1 MGEVERPLS
10 TSLGLTDVG
19 ALFATPRRQSTL
31 SPPLPSFQYSVTAGA
46 VCAVVFS
53 HLRLHPLLTLPPETI
68 VLLHYPKA
76 APGQTLNET
85 IAAQWAAVDEF
96 ARAGKARAAGVSQF
110 CAAALAALNAT
121 LRRAPTAA
129 AFPTLHQAGWHV
141 GMGRDPFGIVS
152 SAAAY
157 GMELM
162 AYSPLAEANPQLLNG
177 TLERELADRHGV
189 TTAQIALRWLAQ
201 RGVPFAVA
209 ASNPAYQRENLDV
222 LSFTLSADEM
232 AQLDAERAPAG
243 CPFWPG
249 SACWAMTCNRSTRIV
264 RSVRPPAAR

>member
-1 MGEVERPLS
+1 M
-10 TSLGLTDVG
+10 
-19 ALFATPRRQSTL
+19 
-31 SPPLPSFQYSVTAGA
+31 
-46 VCAVVFS
+46 
-53 HLRLHPLLTLPPETI
+53 
-68 VLLHYPKA
+68 
-76 APGQTLNET
+76 
-85 IAAQWAAVDEF
+85 
-96 ARAGKARAAGVSQF
+96 RAGKARAAGVSQF

-162 AYSPLAEANPQLLNG
+162 AYSPLAEANPQLLND

-222 LSFTLSADEM
+222 LSLTLSADEM
-232 AQLDAERAPAG
+232 AQLDAERTPAG

-249 SACWAMTCNRSTRIV
+249 SACWVMTCNRSTRIV